1 MFLLV
6 FQPES
11 FLVNKATSIYTK
23 SWEKKMI
30 YLKTQARWNINKI
43 IVNSDHYNYQI

>member
-6 FQPES
+6 FQPEG

-23 SWEKKMI
+23 SWKKKRI
-30 YLKTQARWNINKI
+30 HLKTQAQWNINKI
-43 IVNSDHYNYQI
+43 IVNSDRYDYQI